1 MTETVATHSTAPA
14 PTSAASIAAD
24 SAATH
29 PLPAGPAPEVRG
41 FAALGLA
48 PEITATLTTLG
59 YEEPTP
65 IQREAIPPLL
75 AGRDLLGQA
84 ATGTGKTAAFALP
97 LLARAVRG
105 EPLKNKPRAL
115 VLVPTREL
123 AMQVAEAIHKYGK
136 SQHATVLPIYGGQ
149 SIGQQLR
156 VLDRGVEIVVATPGR
171 ALDHLNR
178 GSLALTE
185 VQLVVLDEADEM
197 LDMGFAE
204 DLEAILGQLPEAH
217 QTALFSATL
226 PPRILAIAKRYLK
239 DPVRITIAKER
250 TKAGEVPRVRQVA
263 YVVPPAQKPAALGRV
278 LDMEQPTSA
287 IVFCRTRLE
296 VDELC
301 EAMNAHGYR
310 AEALHGGF
318 AQEQRDRVMK
328 RFRGGKTDLLVATDV
343 AARGLD
349 IEHVSHVVNY
359 GVPSD
364 PDDYVHRIGR
374 TGRAGREG
382 VAITFVTP
390 REHRLL
396 KNIQFVTGQKIAVET
411 IPTVADLRN
420 RRLELTRASL
430 REAVVAGE
438 LDSFRR
444 IVEELASELDPL
456 DVAAAAVKLVH
467 EAAHAASGG
476 KADEQDIEIV
486 PPPRREFESSGEKP
500 AWGKPGRGRGPQD
513 GPRAP
518 RDMGFETA
526 RIFIGA
532 GRLDSMRPGDLV
544 GAIANEAKLPSSA
557 IGAIRITDRFSLVE
571 VPADQAEHVIRA
583 LRGTTL
589 RGRKVIV
596 RRDLHS

>member
-1 MTETVATHSTAPA
+1 MTESAPIRVAEAGGETSPA
-14 PTSAASIAAD
+14 PGTEPAAGSA
-24 SAATH
+24 
-29 PLPAGPAPEVRG
+29 G

-48 PEITATLTTLG
+48 PELVATLAGLG

-65 IQREAIPPLL
+65 IQREAVPPLL

-97 LLARAVRG
+97 LLQAVVTG
-105 EPLKNKPRAL
+105 EPRANHPRAL

-123 AMQVAEAIHKYGK
+123 AMQVAEAIHRYGREK
-136 SQHATVLPIYGGQ
+136 HATVVPIYGGQ
-149 SIGQQLR
+149 AIGQQLR
-156 VLDRGVEIVVATPGR
+156 VLDRGVEVVVATPGR
-171 ALDHLNR
+171 ALDHLTR
-178 GSLALTE
+178 GSLALAD
-185 VQLVVLDEADEM
+185 VRLVVLDEADEM

-204 DLEAILGQLPEAH
+204 DLEAILAQLPEKH

-226 PPRILAIAKRYLK
+226 PPRILAIGKRYLT
-239 DPVRITIAKER
+239 DPVRIMIGRER
-250 TKAGEVPRVRQVA
+250 PKAGEVPRVRQVA

-287 IVFCRTRLE
+287 MVFCRTRVE

-301 EAMNAHGYR
+301 EAMNARGYR

-328 RFRGGKTDLLVATDV
+328 RFRSGSTDLLVATDV

-349 IEHVSHVVNY
+349 IQHVSHVVNY

-382 VAITFVTP
+382 VAITFLVP

-396 KNIQFVTGQKIAVET
+396 KNIRFVTGQEIAIET
-411 IPTVADLRN
+411 IPTVADLRH
-420 RRLELTRASL
+420 RRLELTRASV
-430 REAVVAGE
+430 REAVLAGE
-438 LDSFRR
+438 LDPFRGV
-444 IVEELASELDPL
+444 VESLASELDPL
-456 DVAAAAVKLVH
+456 DVAAAAVKLLH
-467 EAAHAASGG
+467 DATHAASGAA
-476 KADEQDIEIV
+476 ADEQDIEIV
-486 PPPRREFESSGEKP
+486 PPPRRESPERGEKP
-500 AWGKPGRGRGPQD
+500 KWGKREAFHGKDKAFGKKG
-513 GPRAP
+513 GPRPP
-518 RDMGFETA
+518 REMGFETT

-532 GRLDSMRPGDLV
+532 GRLDSMRPNDLV
-544 GAIANEAKLPSSA
+544 GAICNETSVQASS

-589 RGRKVIV
+589 RGKRVTV

>member
-1 MTETVATHSTAPA
+1 MTETGLTETGSAP
-14 PTSAASIAAD
+14 AAD
-24 SAATH
+24 SA
-29 PLPAGPAPEVRG
+29 PASDPAPAAAPDKG

-48 PEITATLTTLG
+48 PELLTTLTTLG

-97 LLARAVRG
+97 LLARAVSG
-105 EPLKNKPRAL
+105 QPKANHPKAL

-136 SQHATVLPIYGGQ
+136 EKRASVLPIYGGQ

-156 VLDRGVEIVVATPGR
+156 VLDRGVEVVVATPGR

-178 GSLALTE
+178 GSLLLVD
-185 VQLVVLDEADEM
+185 VQTVVLDEADEM

-204 DLEAILGQLPEAH
+204 DIEAILSQLPEAH

-239 DPVRITIAKER
+239 DPVRITIARER
-250 TKAGEVPRVRQVA
+250 PKAGEVPRVRQVA
-263 YVVPPAQKPAALGRV
+263 YLVPPAQKPIALGRV

-301 EAMNAHGYR
+301 EGMNAHGYR

-328 RFRGGKTDLLVATDV
+328 RFRAGKTDLLVATDV

-382 VAITFVTP
+382 VAITFLSP

-430 REAVVAGE
+430 REAVLAGE

-467 EAAHAASGG
+467 EATLAASGG

-486 PPPRREFESSGEKP
+486 PAPPRREFDASGEKP
-500 AWGKPGRGRGPQD
+500 AWGKPERFPSGG
-513 GPRAP
+513 GPRGGPRHAP

-571 VPADQAEHVIRA
+571 VPAEQAEHVIRA

>member
-1 MTETVATHSTAPA
+1 MEPMTSEPV
-14 PTSAASIAAD
+14 PTPSA
-24 SAATH
+24 
-29 PLPAGPAPEVRG
+29 

-48 PEITATLTTLG
+48 PELATTLTALG

-97 LLARAVRG
+97 LLARALDV
-105 EPLKNKPRAL
+105 EPRKNQPTAL

-123 AMQVAEAIHKYGK
+123 AMQVAEAIHRYGK
-136 SQHATVLPIYGGQ
+136 AQHATVLPIYGGQ
-149 SIGQQLR
+149 PIGQQLR
-156 VLDRGVEIVVATPGR
+156 VLDRGVGVVVATPGR

-178 GSLALTE
+178 GSLILDA
-185 VQLVVLDEADEM
+185 VRYVVLDEADEM

-204 DLEAILGQLPEAH
+204 DIEAILRAVPGPH

-226 PPRILAIAKRYLK
+226 PPRILAIAKHHLK
-239 DPVRITIAKER
+239 DPVRIAIER
-250 TKAGEVPRVRQVA
+250 ERHAVGELPRVRQVA
-263 YVVPPAQKPAALGRV
+263 YVVPPVHKLTALGRV

-287 IVFCRTRLE
+287 IVFCRTRVE
-296 VDELC
+296 VDELT
-301 EAMNAHGYR
+301 EAMNARGYR

-318 AQEQRDRVMK
+318 EQEQRDRVMK
-328 RFRGGKTDLLVATDV
+328 RFRTGKTDLLVATDV

-349 IEHVSHVVNY
+349 IEHVSHVVNF

-382 VAITFVTP
+382 VAITFLAP

-396 KNIQFVTGQKIAVET
+396 KNIQHATGQKIEIET

-420 RRLELTRASL
+420 RRLELTRATL
-430 REAVVAGE
+430 REAVLAGDFE
-438 LDSFRR
+438 AFRG
-444 IVEELASELDPL
+444 IVEELGNELDPL

-467 EAAHAASGG
+467 EATHAASGG
-476 KADEQDIEIV
+476 EADEKDIEIV
-486 PPPRREFESSGEKP
+486 PPPRREREGRPEHPKF
-500 AWGKPGRGRGPQD
+500 GK
-513 GPRAP
+513 GPRNRQARP
-518 RDMGFETA
+518 AEFEAA

-532 GRLDSMRPGDLV
+532 GRNDGLRPGDLV
-544 GAIANEAKLPSSA
+544 GAIANEAGLQGHS
-557 IGAIRITDRFSLVE
+557 IGAIRITDRFSLVD
-571 VPADQAEHVIRA
+571 VPADAAEHVIRS

-589 RGRKVIV
+589 RGKKVNV
-596 RRDLHS
+596 RRDHFA